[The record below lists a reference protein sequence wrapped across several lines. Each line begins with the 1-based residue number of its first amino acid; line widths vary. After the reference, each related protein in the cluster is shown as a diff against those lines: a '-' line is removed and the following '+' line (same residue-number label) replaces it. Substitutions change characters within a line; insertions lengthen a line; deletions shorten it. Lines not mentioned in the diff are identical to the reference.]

1 MAKKR
6 KKLEEIKTMFKDV
19 EIDLNLIEKNELK
32 NFMIVF
38 KEQNDTRVQGKV

>member
-32 NFMIVF
+32 NLMTVF
-38 KEQNDTRVQGKV
+38 KEKNDTRVQGKV

>member
-1 MAKKR
+1 
-6 KKLEEIKTMFKDV
+6 MFKDV